1 MLTAYLDAAMRLAR
15 YELLEDEAAFYGE
28 IPDCPGVWAKGE
40 TLEEC
45 REELR
50 SALEDWL
57 LFRLTRQLPIPVLAG
72 IDLSVREVA

>member
-1 MLTAYLDAAMRLAR
+1 MLTAYLEAAMRRAH
-15 YELLEDEAAFYGE
+15 YELLEDEQAFYGE
-28 IPDCPGVWAKGE
+28 IPDCQGVWARGK

-57 LFRLTRQLPIPVLAG
+57 LFRLSRQLPVPPIG
-72 IDLSVREVA
+72 EIDLSVREVA